1 MGDAIVQ
8 IVPGTQRLKDDV
20 FGAAFLGRDG
30 IGQYT
35 DVYYDRLEELRH
47 DWGVPPDLVLAH
59 VMAHEIGHVLLGLN
73 SHSSMEIMRGYWQA
87 EEVSALERGRLL
99 FSSQQSRAMR
109 ERLQAISARTM
120 ASAAESSGIAGRP
133 DTR

>member
-1 MGDAIVQ
+1 MRSFKLCPEHRGLRTMSLALRFSEETASDS
-8 IVPGTQRLKDDV
+8 TQT
-20 FGAAFLGRDG
+20 FTT
-30 IGQYT
+30 T
-35 DVYYDRLEELRH
+35 DLRSSAMI
-47 DWGVPPDLVLAH
+47 GVPPDLVLAH

-73 SHSSMEIMRGYWQA
+73 SHSSMGIMRGYWQA

>member
-1 MGDAIVQ
+1 
-8 IVPGTQRLKDDV
+8 
-20 FGAAFLGRDG
+20 
-30 IGQYT
+30 
-35 DVYYDRLEELRH
+35 
-47 DWGVPPDLVLAH
+47 
-59 VMAHEIGHVLLGLN
+59 MAHEIGHVLLGLN
-73 SHSSMEIMRGYWQA
+73 SHSSMGIMRGYWQA